1 MKKTSRIYIAGHKGL
16 AGSAILRKLQAEGY
30 TDLITRAHEALNLE
44 DQGNVEAFFKAETP
58 EYVFLAA
65 AKVGGILA
73 NSTFPAEF
81 IYKNLIIQ
89 TNVIHFSYLYGVK
102 KLLFLGSSCIYPK
115 HCPQPMK
122 EGYLLSGF
130 LEPTNEPYAIAKI
143 AGIKMCQSYN
153 RQYGTS
159 FISVMPTNLYGPQDN
174 FELETSHVLPA
185 LMRKFHLA
193 KLAATNCFE
202 AIQQDESSFGLIPL
216 DIKNSLGLT
225 GKITMKGTKA
235 KQTVVLWGSG
245 TPRREFLHVDDLA
258 DACLFLMNNYDENE
272 IINIGVGKDFAI
284 RKLAEVTAKIVG
296 FQGEVV
302 WDKSKPD
309 GAPQKLLDI
318 SRLNQLGWKAKI
330 SLEQGIARTYKW
342 YTEAF

>member
-30 TDLITRAHEALNLE
+30 TNLITRTHEALNLE
-44 DQGNVEAFFKAETP
+44 RQGDVEAFFKTETP

-73 NSTFPAEF
+73 NSAFPAEF
-81 IYKNLIIQ
+81 IHKNLAIQ
-89 TNVIHFSYLYGVK
+89 AHVIHSSYLYGVK
-102 KLLFLGSSCIYPK
+102 KLVFLGSSCIYPK

-122 EGYLLSGF
+122 EEYLLSGF
-130 LEPTNEPYAIAKI
+130 LELTNEPYAIAKI

-153 RQYGTS
+153 RQYGAN
-159 FISVMPTNLYGPQDN
+159 FISVMPTNLYGPHDN
-174 FELETSHVLPA
+174 FDLETSHVLPA
-185 LMRKFHLA
+185 LIRKFHLA

-202 AIQQDESSFGLIPL
+202 SLQQDESSFGTIPL
-216 DIKNSLGLT
+216 DIKISLGLT
-225 GKITMKGTKA
+225 EKTTMNGTKA
-235 KQTVVLWGSG
+235 KPTVVLWGSG

-258 DACLFLMNNYDENE
+258 DACLFLMNNYDESE
-272 IINIGVGKDFAI
+272 IINIGGGKDLTI
-284 RKLAEVTAKIVG
+284 RELAEAIAKIVE

-302 WDKSKPD
+302 WDTSKPD
-309 GAPQKLLDI
+309 GTPQKLLDV

-330 SLEQGIARTYKW
+330 SLEKGIATTYRW
-342 YTEAF
+342 YVNPI